1 MNTPLSTSTTSH
13 TFDLLTYYS
22 LETEHYPQSPTKV
35 QVLDRWLKTY
45 PEQWV
50 RLALIESLYQG
61 RYKAFSV
68 EQLLTLWNRR
78 GQPTYHFNAEFEEL
92 VCHDVPRQMD
102 KAVMPPT
109 EGIAQPN
116 RNRKIQSP
124 VEAETSVSIAPGEHL
139 SPETLTPTPNAL
151 PDKLLINHTP
161 ESQDLF
167 ADPWGEIN
175 GTGLI
180 SMLDIRT
187 MLPVTV
193 GRLGLVPILQFMPE
207 AQPIEFCEK
216 LEAIA
221 RPQD

>member
-1 MNTPLSTSTTSH
+1 MMNTPLATSATFH

-22 LETEHYPQSPTKV
+22 LETEHYPQVPTKV
-35 QVLDRWLKTY
+35 QVLDHWLKTY
-45 PEQWV
+45 SEQWV

-68 EQLLTLWNRR
+68 EQLLLLWSRR
-78 GQPTYHFNAEFEEL
+78 GQPVYHFNAEFEEL

-102 KAVMPPT
+102 KAVMPPKGAGT
-109 EGIAQPN
+109 TQRQKVRPN
-116 RNRKIQSP
+116 VKLEPISNPPELNLSSHAAFQAPK
-124 VEAETSVSIAPGEHL
+124 VEA
-139 SPETLTPTPNAL
+139 SP
-151 PDKLLINHTP
+151 IN
-161 ESQDLF
+161 SGVQGDVQDLSE
-167 ADPWGEIN
+167 DPWGEVS
-175 GTGLI
+175 GAGMA
-180 SMLDIRT
+180 SMLDLRT